1 MRKFLFCE
9 SEKQLAV
16 SNVSGDIIP
25 RTTGTTRGN
34 GMSTISRQ
42 QAGDWGGLSR
52 AARRLRS
59 SQPKGRTAVLLAV
72 ATVLVTVSI
81 VVTRWPILAQGQR
94 RSSDGLSAA
103 TRAKIDA
110 VFSDFN
116 AHTPGCVLGVV
127 RSGTIVYAHGY
138 GMARLEEN
146 VPLTPESVLEIGSV
160 SKQFTAASIF
170 LLEHEGKLALDDE
183 VRKYIPEL
191 PAYDRPVTIRELLH
205 HTSGIRDVISLM
217 SMSGIAFD
225 DFASESDALAMI
237 ARQRE
242 LNFEPNSR
250 YMYSNSG
257 YVLLSQIVKRVSGMP
272 LAQFAKKNI
281 FVPLGMTHTLIVDD
295 HTLVIPGRSGTYAPQ
310 RSGGGFEID
319 MSNWEQTGDGAVD
332 TTVGDL
338 ARWDRNFDHP
348 TVGGKWLIDE
358 LETQGVL
365 NDGNKID
372 YAAGLVI
379 GTYRGLRTVSHGG
392 SWQGFRAQFE
402 RFPDQGVTLITLCNA
417 ANANPGVRTDKV
429 ADILL
434 GSKMAPAPQRT
445 RVSLS
450 DDQLRQYAG
459 LYWSET
465 DRDVQRVE
473 FRDHKLF
480 LQSGYGPGIGLVP
493 FANGEFGL
501 GPDEGNATLRFTQNA
516 GHEQMV
522 LPGEDEALDRVEPA
536 HPTEGQMRAM
546 AGHYHSDELQVTW
559 GVAMDGSRLVLN
571 ANGANPDKVSSD
583 KTYGLVPVVPD
594 VFTAGPYVVQFD
606 SDGMR
611 VSVGRA
617 GGIRFVKTQ

>member
-1 MRKFLFCE
+1 
-9 SEKQLAV
+9 
-16 SNVSGDIIP
+16 G
-25 RTTGTTRGN
+25 
-34 GMSTISRQ
+34 
-42 QAGDWGGLSR
+42 
-52 AARRLRS
+52 
-59 SQPKGRTAVLLAV
+59 
-72 ATVLVTVSI
+72 
-81 VVTRWPILAQGQR
+81 
-94 RSSDGLSAA
+94 

-110 VFSDFN
+110 VFHDFN

-127 RSGTIVYAHGY
+127 RGGILVYAHGY

-170 LLEHEGKLALDDE
+170 LLEHQGKLSLDDD
-183 VRKYIPEL
+183 VRKYITEL

-205 HTSGIRDVISLM
+205 HTSGVRDVISLM
-217 SMSGIAFD
+217 SMSGIPFD

-281 FVPLGMTHTLIVDD
+281 FVPLGMAHTLIVDD

-338 ARWDRNFDHP
+338 AHWDRNFDHP
-348 TVGGKWLIDE
+348 IVGGKWLIDE

-365 NDGNKID
+365 NDGKKID

-379 GTYRGLRTVSHGG
+379 STYRGLRTVSHGG
-392 SWQGFRAQFE
+392 AWQGFRAQFE
-402 RFPDQGVTLITLCNA
+402 RFPDQGVTLITLCNV
-417 ANANPGVRTDKV
+417 ANANPGPRADKV

-445 RVSLS
+445 LVSLG
-450 DDQLRQYAG
+450 DDELRQYAG
-459 LYWSET
+459 QYWSEP
-465 DRDVQRVE
+465 DRDVRRVE

-480 LQSGYGPGIGLVP
+480 LQSGFGPGIGLVP

-501 GPDEGNATLRFTQNA
+501 GPDMGNATVRFTQNA
-516 GHEQMV
+516 GRQQMV
-522 LPGEDEALDRVEPA
+522 LPGTDEALDRVEPA
-536 HPTEGQMRAM
+536 HPTDDQMRAM
-546 AGHYHSDELQVTW
+546 IGPYHSDELQVTW
-559 GVAMDGSRLVLN
+559 RIAMDGSELVMN

-583 KTYGLVPVVPD
+583 KTYNLAPVVPNA
-594 VFTAGPYVVQFD
+594 FTAGPYVVQFD

-617 GGIRFVKTQ
+617 GGIRFAKGP

>member
-1 MRKFLFCE
+1 MSLLKTC
-9 SEKQLAV
+9 Q
-16 SNVSGDIIP
+16 
-25 RTTGTTRGN
+25 TG
-34 GMSTISRQ
+34 
-42 QAGDWGGLSR
+42 AWGGLNR
-52 AARRLRS
+52 AVPKLWS
-59 SQPKGRTAVLLAV
+59 SQPKQRTAVLLLAFPLLLLAV
-72 ATVLVTVSI
+72 TIVLP
-81 VVTRWPILAQGQR
+81 RWPILVQAQD
-94 RSSDGLSAA
+94 RSSAGLPAS
-103 TRAKIDA
+103 TRGKIHA

-116 AHTPGCVLGVV
+116 GHTPGCVLGVV
-127 RSGTIVYAHGY
+127 RSGTLVYARGY

-170 LLEHEGKLALDDE
+170 LLEHEGKLSLDDD

-191 PAYDRPVTIRELLH
+191 PAYERPVTIRELLH
-205 HTSGIRDVISLM
+205 HTSGVRDVISLM

-237 ARQRE
+237 AHQRE

-250 YMYSNSG
+250 YQYSNSG

-281 FVPLGMTHTLIVDD
+281 FVPLGMTHTVIVDD

-310 RSGGGFEID
+310 RSGGGFEVD

-338 ARWDRNFDHP
+338 ARWDHNFDHP
-348 TVGGKWLIDE
+348 VVGGKWLIDE

-365 NDGNKID
+365 NDGKKID

-392 SWQGFRAQFE
+392 AWQGFRAQFE
-402 RFPDQGVTLITLCNA
+402 RFPDQGLTLITLCNV
-417 ANANPGVRTDKV
+417 ANADPGARTDKV

-434 GSKMAPAPQRT
+434 GSKMAPARQHT

-450 DDQLRQYAG
+450 DDQLRQYEG
-459 LYWSET
+459 LYWSEQE
-465 DRDVQRVE
+465 RDVHRVE

-480 LQSGYGPGIGLVP
+480 LQSGFGPGIGLVP
-493 FANGEFGL
+493 FGDGEFGL
-501 GPDEGNATLRFTQNA
+501 GPEMGNATLRFTQNA
-516 GHEQMV
+516 GRQQMV
-522 LPGEDEALDRVEPA
+522 LPGGDEILDRVEPA
-536 HPTEGQMRAM
+536 HPTDDQMRAM
-546 AGHYHSDELQVTW
+546 AGRYHSDELQVTW
-559 GVAMDGSRLVLN
+559 RVAMDAGQLVLY
-571 ANGANPDKVSSD
+571 ANGANPTKVSSNR
-583 KTYGLVPVVPD
+583 TYNLVPAVPD

-617 GGIRFVKTQ
+617 GGIRFVKAQ

>member
-1 MRKFLFCE
+1 
-9 SEKQLAV
+9 LAYDLP
-16 SNVSGDIIP
+16 GAWD
-25 RTTGTTRGN
+25 
-34 GMSTISRQ
+34 
-42 QAGDWGGLSR
+42 GLNR
-52 AARRLRS
+52 ATSKLWRLR
-59 SQPKGRTAVLLAV
+59 PKQCAAVLLLAFSTPLL
-72 ATVLVTVSI
+72 AVTV
-81 VVTRWPILAQGQR
+81 VLPRRAILVQAQG
-94 RSSDGLSAA
+94 RSSAGLPAA

-116 AHTPGCVLGVV
+116 GHTPGCVLGVV
-127 RSGTIVYAHGY
+127 RSGTLVYAHGY

-170 LLEHEGKLALDDE
+170 LLEHEGKLSLDDD

-191 PAYDRPVTIRELLH
+191 PTYDRPVTIRELLH

-217 SMSGIAFD
+217 SMSGIPYD

-237 ARQRE
+237 ARQHQ

-281 FVPLGMTHTLIVDD
+281 FTPLGMTRTVIVDD

-310 RSGGGFEID
+310 RSGGGFEIN

-348 TVGGKWLIDE
+348 VVGGKWLIDE

-365 NDGNKID
+365 NDGKRID

-392 SWQGFRAQFE
+392 AWQGFRAQFE
-402 RFPDQGVTLITLCNA
+402 RFPDEGLALITLCNV
-417 ANANPGVRTDKV
+417 ANANPGALTDKV

-434 GSKMAPAPQRT
+434 GRKMAPAPQHT

-450 DDQLRQYAG
+450 DGQLRQYEG
-459 LYWSET
+459 LYWSAP
-465 DRDVQRVE
+465 DRDVLRVE

-480 LQSGYGPGIGLVP
+480 LQTGFGPGIGLVP

-501 GPDEGNATLRFTQNA
+501 GPELGSATLRFTQNA
-516 GHEQMV
+516 GRLQMV
-522 LPGEDEALDRVEPA
+522 MPGDETLDRVELA
-536 HPTEGQMRAM
+536 RPTEEQMRAM
-546 AGHYHSDELQVTW
+546 TGRYRSDELQVTW
-559 GVAMDGSRLVLN
+559 NVTMDGGKLVMH
-571 ANGANPDKVSSD
+571 ANGANPNKVSSD
-583 KTYGLVPVVPD
+583 RTYDLVPAVSN
-594 VFTAGPYVVQFD
+594 VFTAGPYVAQFD
-606 SDGMR
+606 ADGMR

-617 GGIRFVKTQ
+617 AGIRFVKAQ

>member
-1 MRKFLFCE
+1 MNGVLK
-9 SEKQLAV
+9 A
-16 SNVSGDIIP
+16 SGE
-25 RTTGTTRGN
+25 
-34 GMSTISRQ
+34 
-42 QAGDWGGLSR
+42 LYR
-52 AARRLRS
+52 AARKLWRS
-59 SQPKGRTAVLLAV
+59 PPKRCTAVLLLALPTLLV
-72 ATVLVTVSI
+72 ATSVLAHRPT
-81 VVTRWPILAQGQR
+81 LAQTQN
-94 RSSDGLSAA
+94 SSAAGLSAV

-127 RSGTIVYAHGY
+127 RSGTLVYAHGY

-170 LLEHEGKLALDDE
+170 LLEHEGKLSLDDG

-191 PAYDRPVTIRELLH
+191 PTYDRPVTIRELLH

-217 SMSGIAFD
+217 SMSGIPFD

-281 FVPLGMTHTLIVDD
+281 FIPLGMTHTLIVDD

-310 RSGGGFEID
+310 ESGGGFEID

-348 TVGGKWLIDE
+348 VVGGKWLIDE

-365 NDGNKID
+365 NDGKKID

-379 GTYRGLRTVSHGG
+379 GTYRGLRIVGHGG
-392 SWQGFRAQFE
+392 AWQGFRAQFE
-402 RFPDQGVTLITLCNA
+402 RFPDQELTLITLCNVG
-417 ANANPGVRTDKV
+417 NANPGARTDKV

-434 GSKMAPAPQRT
+434 ASQMAPAPQHT

-450 DDQLRQYAG
+450 DDQLRQYEG

-465 DRDVQRVE
+465 DRDVRRVE

-493 FANGEFGL
+493 FANGGFGL
-501 GPDEGNATLRFTQNA
+501 GPDMGNTTLRFTQNA
-516 GHEQMV
+516 GRQQMV
-522 LPGEDEALDRVEPA
+522 LPGGGETLDRVEPA
-536 HPTEGQMRAM
+536 RPTENQMRAM
-546 AGHYHSDELQVTW
+546 AGHYRSNELQVTW
-559 GVAMDGSRLVLN
+559 TLALEGAGLVLH
-571 ANGANPDKVSSD
+571 ADGANPNKVSSD
-583 KTYGLVPVVPD
+583 RTYDLVPAVSD
-594 VFTAGPYVVQFD
+594 VFTAGPYVIEFD
-606 SDGMR
+606 SDSMR

-617 GGIRFVKTQ
+617 AGLRFVKAQ

>member
-1 MRKFLFCE
+1 
-9 SEKQLAV
+9 
-16 SNVSGDIIP
+16 
-25 RTTGTTRGN
+25 
-34 GMSTISRQ
+34 MSTIKRY
-42 QAGDWGGLSR
+42 QAGAWDGLNR
-52 AARRLRS
+52 AARGLWS
-59 SQPKGRTAVLLAV
+59 SLPKRCTAVLLAFAGLLLAI
-72 ATVLVTVSI
+72 ATVLP
-81 VVTRWPILAQGQR
+81 RWPILAQEQQ
-94 RSSDGLSAA
+94 RSSLSAA
-103 TRAKIDA
+103 TRAKIDV
-110 VFSDFN
+110 VFRDFN

-127 RSGTIVYAHGY
+127 RGGILVYAHGY

-170 LLEHEGKLALDDE
+170 LLEHQGKLSLDDD
-183 VRKYIPEL
+183 VRKYITEL
-191 PAYDRPVTIRELLH
+191 YAYDRPVTIRELLH
-205 HTSGIRDVISLM
+205 HTSGVRDVISLM
-217 SMSGIAFD
+217 SMSGIPFD

-281 FVPLGMTHTLIVDD
+281 FVPLGMAHTLIVDD

-338 ARWDRNFDHP
+338 AHWDRNFDHP
-348 TVGGKWLIDE
+348 IVGGKWLIDE

-365 NDGNKID
+365 NDGKKID

-379 GTYRGLRTVSHGG
+379 STYRGLRTVSHGG
-392 SWQGFRAQFE
+392 AWQGFRAQFE
-402 RFPDQGVTLITLCNA
+402 RFPDQGVTLITLCNV
-417 ANANPGVRTDKV
+417 ANANPGPRADKV

-445 RVSLS
+445 LVSLG
-450 DDQLRQYAG
+450 DDELRQYAG
-459 LYWSET
+459 LYWSEPN
-465 DRDVQRVE
+465 RDVRRVE

-480 LQSGYGPGIGLVP
+480 LQSGFGPGIGLVP

-501 GPDEGNATLRFTQNA
+501 GPDMGNATVRFTQNA
-516 GHEQMV
+516 GRQQMV
-522 LPGEDEALDRVEPA
+522 LPGTDEALDRVEPA
-536 HPTEGQMRAM
+536 HPTDDQMRAM
-546 AGHYHSDELQVTW
+546 IGPYHSDELQVTW
-559 GVAMDGSRLVLN
+559 RIAMDGSERVMN

-583 KTYGLVPVVPD
+583 KTYNLVPVVPNA
-594 VFTAGPYVVQFD
+594 FTAGPYVVQFD

-617 GGIRFVKTQ
+617 GGIRFAKGP

>member
-1 MRKFLFCE
+1 MLSWGPGTDGIVRHANCG
-9 SEKQLAV
+9 
-16 SNVSGDIIP
+16 SG
-25 RTTGTTRGN
+25 N
-34 GMSTISRQ
+34 
-42 QAGDWGGLSR
+42 
-52 AARRLRS
+52 RS
-59 SQPKGRTAVLLAV
+59 DPP
-72 ATVLVTVSI
+72 LVTVSA
-81 VVTRWPILAQGQR
+81 VVTRWPTLVQAQDR
-94 RSSDGLSAA
+94 YSVSLSAA
-103 TRAKIDA
+103 TRDRIDA

-116 AHTPGCVLGVV
+116 GHTPGCVLGVV
-127 RSGTIVYAHGY
+127 RGGTVVYAHGY

-170 LLEHEGKLALDDE
+170 LLEHEGKLSLDDE

-191 PAYDRPVTIRELLH
+191 PAYDHPVTIRELLH
-205 HTSGIRDVISLM
+205 HTSGVRDVISLM
-217 SMSGIAFD
+217 VMSGIPYD

-237 ARQRE
+237 ARQHE

-257 YVLLSQIVKRVSGMP
+257 YVLLSQIVNRVSGMP
-272 LAQFAKKNI
+272 LAQFARKNI
-281 FVPLGMTHTLIVDD
+281 FVPLGMTHTVIVDD

-310 RSGGGFEID
+310 RSGGGFETD

-365 NDGNKID
+365 NDGKKID
-372 YAAGLVI
+372 YAAGLVV

-392 SWQGFRAQFE
+392 AWQGFRAQFE
-402 RFPDQGVTLITLCNA
+402 RFPDQGVTLITLCNV
-417 ANANPGVRTDKV
+417 ANADPGARTDKV

-450 DDQLRQYAG
+450 DDQLRHHAG

-465 DRDVQRVE
+465 ARDVQRVE

-480 LQSGYGPGIGLVP
+480 LQSDYRPGVSLVP

-516 GHEQMV
+516 GRQQMV
-522 LPGEDEALDRVEPA
+522 LPGGDEALDRVEPA
-536 HPTEGQMRAM
+536 HPTENQMRAM
-546 AGHYHSDELQVTW
+546 IGRYHSDELQVTW
-559 GVAMDGSRLVLN
+559 RVAMDGSALALN

-583 KTYGLVPVVPD
+583 KTYNLVPAVTD

-606 SDGMR
+606 SNGMR

-617 GGIRFVKTQ
+617 GGIRFAKAQ